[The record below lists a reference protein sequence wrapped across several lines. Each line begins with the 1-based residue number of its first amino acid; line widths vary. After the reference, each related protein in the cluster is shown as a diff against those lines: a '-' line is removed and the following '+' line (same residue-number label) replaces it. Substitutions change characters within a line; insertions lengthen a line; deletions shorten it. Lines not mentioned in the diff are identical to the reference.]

1 MRRKRII
8 QDILAILIIL
18 TLSACSAIKTTTE
31 TTNKTRVQTDAYI
44 RMFDGTVLFLEDVE
58 TISGGGY
65 STTYRRVRTKDG
77 INYYVALEN
86 LILIEYEVN

>member
-1 MRRKRII
+1 MRKKRII

-18 TLSACSAIKTTTE
+18 TLSACSAIE
-31 TTNKTRVQTDAYI
+31 TTNKPRVQTDAYI